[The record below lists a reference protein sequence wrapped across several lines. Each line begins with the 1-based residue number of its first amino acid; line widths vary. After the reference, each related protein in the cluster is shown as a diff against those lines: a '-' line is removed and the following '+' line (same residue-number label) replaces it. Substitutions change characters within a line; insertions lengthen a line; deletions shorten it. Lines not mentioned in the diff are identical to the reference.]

1 MHDVLLDEDSSS
13 TTSKSDGEEDPVCC
27 SPTNSTGSEPHRA
40 SGDLDDDDDDDVTA
54 TASAETRSRHP
65 SSGRGTPGS
74 GVSLPLHGEEQGGGG
89 GGEHLSNWA
98 DQHRPGPGERRRRK
112 LPEIPK
118 NKKCKSDGSQQVN
131 VPMCRS
137 QVESNNTV
145 SVYLLGVPNDDIS
158 REQFYL
164 I

>member
-13 TTSKSDGEEDPVCC
+13 MTSKSDGEEDPVCC

-40 SGDLDDDDDDDVTA
+40 SGDVDDDEDEVTA
-54 TASAETRSRHP
+54 TAAAETRSRHP

-74 GVSLPLHGEEQGGGG
+74 AASLPLHGEEQGGGG
-89 GGEHLSNWA
+89 AGEHLSNWA
-98 DQHRPGPGERRRRK
+98 EQHRPGPGERRRRK

-118 NKKCKSDGSQQVN
+118 NKKCKPDSSQQFG
-131 VPMCRS
+131 VPMFKS

-145 SVYLLGVPNDDIS
+145 SVYFPGVHNDEIS
-158 REQFYL
+158 TEQFYL